1 MAATYHEL
9 TKHSLHSV
17 QSNVHYLDWSNQPLP
32 FKMYDTL
39 EAVPL
44 PTQLE
49 PSDGSALEAIA
60 GLLEPDP
67 ARVLASALLARL
79 LYYANGITKMLRGM
93 PFRAAA
99 CTGALYHIELY
110 VACQDLPDLA
120 AGVYHY
126 GAHDHAL
133 RQLRAGDY
141 RSVLVEATG
150 GQVSAA
156 QAVLVLTSTF
166 WRNAWK
172 YQARAYRHSFWDS
185 GTVLANLLAVA
196 NAQRLPASVVHGF
209 ADSAVN
215 QVLDVEPRHEAAICL
230 VALGANG
237 TPPPSAPSVESMHY
251 PTRALSAHEVEYPA
265 IAEAHAA
272 TSLAGGDAVAVW
284 RAALPSPSARG
295 LYLAGEGDAAITQV
309 VLPRTPPI
317 EQVITRR
324 GSSRRFS
331 RAPIAL
337 DQLLAILTASSQPI
351 PSDIAPAG
359 RLTTPYLII
368 NAVSDLA
375 AGTYVYSSGSGL
387 KPLRSGDLRR
397 QAGYL
402 DLGQEL
408 AADAA
413 VNIYSLCNLSDMLSR
428 LGDRGYRAAQLE
440 GAIEGGKLYLS
451 AYALGLGATGLTFFD
466 DDVSRFFDV
475 PDYAVMFLT
484 AIGHPGTAR
493 TP

>member
-1 MAATYHEL
+1 LAATYHDL
-9 TKHSLHSV
+9 TKHSPHSV
-17 QSNVHYLDWSNQPLP
+17 QSNAHYLDWSNQPLP
-32 FKMYDTL
+32 FKIYTSL

-49 PSDGSALEAIA
+49 PSEGSALEAIA
-60 GLLEPDP
+60 SLLEPDP
-67 ARVLASALLARL
+67 ARVLDSALLARL
-79 LYYANGITKMLRGM
+79 LFYANGITRMLRGM
-93 PFRAAA
+93 AFRAAA

-133 RQLRAGDY
+133 RRLRAGDH
-141 RSVLVEATG
+141 RSLLVEATG

-185 GTVLANLLAVA
+185 GTVVANLLAVA
-196 NAQRLPASVVHGF
+196 SAQRLPASVVLGF
-209 ADSAVN
+209 VDSAVN
-215 QVLDVEPRHEAAICL
+215 QLLDVEPRHEAAICL
-230 VALGANG
+230 VALGTNG
-237 TPPPSAPSVESMHY
+237 TPPPPAPPVEPLRY

-272 TSLAGGDAVAVW
+272 TSLADGDAVAVW
-284 RAALPSPSARG
+284 RAAPPSPSGRG
-295 LYLAGEGDAAITQV
+295 LYQGGEGGAATTPV
-309 VLPRTPPI
+309 VLPWTLPI

-331 RAPIAL
+331 HSPIAL
-337 DQLLAILTASSQPI
+337 DQLQAILAASTQPI
-351 PSDIAPAG
+351 PSDVAPAG
-359 RLTTPYLII
+359 RLTTSYLIV
-368 NAVSDLA
+368 NAVSNLA
-375 AGTYVYSSGSGL
+375 AGTYVYRSGSGL
-387 KPLRSGDLRR
+387 QPLRHADLRR

-413 VNIYSLCNLSDMLSR
+413 VNIYSLCNLSEMLSR

-475 PDYAVMFLT
+475 PDHAVMFLT
-484 AIGHPGTAR
+484 AIGHPR
-493 TP
+493 TSRTR

>member
-32 FKMYDTL
+32 FKMYATL
-39 EAVPL
+39 GSVPL

-60 GLLEPDP
+60 GLLKPDP
-67 ARVLASALLARL
+67 ERVLDSALLARL
-79 LYYANGITKMLRGM
+79 LYYANGITKVLRGT

-133 RQLRAGDY
+133 RQLRAGDF

-150 GQVSAA
+150 GQVSAT

-196 NAQRLPASVVHGF
+196 NAQRLPASVVLGF
-209 ADSAVN
+209 ADSAIN
-215 QVLDVEPRHEAAICL
+215 QLLDVEPRHEAAICL

-237 TPPPSAPSVESMHY
+237 TLPPPGPPVEPLRY

-272 TSLAGGDAVAVW
+272 TSLADGDAVAAW
-284 RAALPSPSARG
+284 RPSPAR
-295 LYLAGEGDAAITQV
+295 ATAPATPVV
-309 VLPRTPPI
+309 VLPPTPPI

-331 RAPIAL
+331 HAPIAL
-337 DQLLAILTASSQPI
+337 DQLQAILASSTQPI
-351 PSDIAPAG
+351 PSDVAPAG
-359 RLTTPYLII
+359 RLTTPYLIV

-375 AGTYVYSSGSGL
+375 AGTYVSRLGSGL
-387 KPLRSGDLRR
+387 QPLRHGDLRR

-413 VNIYSLCNLSDMLSR
+413 VNIYSLCNLSDVLSR
-428 LGDRGYRAAQLE
+428 LDDRGYRAAQLE

-475 PDYAVMFLT
+475 PDHAVMFLT
-484 AIGHPGTAR
+484 AIGHPGTAK
-493 TP
+493 

>member
-1 MAATYHEL
+1 LAATYHEL

-32 FKMYDTL
+32 FKMYATL
-39 EAVPL
+39 GSVPL

-67 ARVLASALLARL
+67 ERVLDSALLARL
-79 LYYANGITKMLRGM
+79 LYYANGITKVLRGT

-133 RQLRAGDY
+133 RQLRAGDF

-150 GQVSAA
+150 GQVSAT

-196 NAQRLPASVVHGF
+196 NAQRLPASAVLGF

-215 QVLDVEPRHEAAICL
+215 ELLDVEPRHEAAICL

-237 TPPPSAPSVESMHY
+237 TPPPSAPSVEPMHY

-265 IAEAHAA
+265 IAAAHVA
-272 TSLAGGDAVAVW
+272 TSLSDGSAVAAW
-284 RAALPSPSARG
+284 RPSPAR
-295 LYLAGEGDAAITQV
+295 ATAPATPVV
-309 VLPRTPPI
+309 VLPPTPPI

-331 RAPIAL
+331 HSPIAL
-337 DQLLAILTASSQPI
+337 DQQQAILAASTQPI
-351 PSDIAPAG
+351 PSDVAPAG
-359 RLTTPYLII
+359 RLTTPYLIV

-375 AGTYVYSSGSGL
+375 AGTYVYRSGSGL
-387 KPLRSGDLRR
+387 QPLRRGDLRR

-413 VNIYSLCNLSDMLSR
+413 VNIYSLCNLSDVLSR

-475 PDYAVMFLT
+475 PNHAVMFLT
-484 AIGHPGTAR
+484 AIGHPGTAK
-493 TP
+493 

>member
-1 MAATYHEL
+1 LAATYHEL

-17 QSNVHYLDWSNQPLP
+17 QSNAHYLDWSNQPLP
-32 FKMYDTL
+32 FKIYTTL
-39 EAVPL
+39 EVAPL

-49 PSDGSALEAIA
+49 PSEGNALEAIA
-60 GLLEPDP
+60 GLLEPDST
-67 ARVLASALLARL
+67 RVLDSALLARL

-185 GTVLANLLAVA
+185 GTILANLLAVA
-196 NAQRLPASVVHGF
+196 NAQRLPASVVLGF
-209 ADSAVN
+209 VDSAVN
-215 QVLDVEPRHEAAICL
+215 RLLGVEPRHEAAICL
-230 VALGANG
+230 VELGANG
-237 TPPPSAPSVESMHY
+237 TPPPPAPYVEPLHY
-251 PTRALSAHEVEYPA
+251 PTRVLSAHEVEYPA

-272 TSLAGGDAVAVW
+272 TSLTNGDAITAW
-284 RAALPSPSARG
+284 RAALPSPPERG
-295 LYLAGEGDAAITQV
+295 LYQGGQGGAATTQV
-309 VLPRTPPI
+309 VLPRTLPV
-317 EQVITRR
+317 EQLITRR

-331 RAPIAL
+331 HSPIAL
-337 DQLLAILTASSQPI
+337 DQLQAVLTASTQPI
-351 PSDIAPAG
+351 PSDVALAG
-359 RLTTPYLII
+359 RLTTPYLVV
-368 NAVSDLA
+368 NAVSDLP
-375 AGTYVYSSGSGL
+375 AGAYIYRPGSGL
-387 KPLRSGDLRR
+387 QPLRHGDFRR
-397 QAGYL
+397 SAGYL

-413 VNIYSLCNLSDMLSR
+413 VNIYSLCNLSAVLSR

-475 PDYAVMFLT
+475 PDHAVMFLT
-484 AIGHPGTAR
+484 AIGHPGAAR
-493 TP
+493 